1 MDSSENGMNS
11 ENSPVR
17 HDPALESLIARLV
30 EGKKEHRMFLARL
43 PFEEKVRIVIELQ
56 KIAYQIRTSVGKP
69 APRPWD
75 LSG

>member
-11 ENSPVR
+11 ENSRAR
-17 HDPALESLIARLV
+17 HDPALELLIARLV
-30 EGKKEHRMFLARL
+30 EGKKEHRASLARL
-43 PFEEKVRIVIELQ
+43 PFEEKVRIVVELQ
-56 KIAYQIRTSVGKP
+56 KIALQIRTSVGKP